1 VADKALA
8 LALGAPEPEG
18 EDMLT
23 TLATD
28 LVAAVKAGDAAGVA
42 EAFKAMHA
50 ECMAYGAEE

>member
-1 VADKALA
+1 
-8 LALGAPEPEG
+8 
-18 EDMLT
+18 MLT
-23 TLATD
+23 TLAAD